1 MLSPT
6 LFLQGL
12 FQFAL
17 VLLCAGAVWK
27 IVSSTR
33 GIATHA
39 LGLIVLTT
47 CAIAYYYPDALGR

>member
-1 MLSPT
+1 MFNTT

-12 FQFAL
+12 FQFGL
-17 VLLCAGAVWK
+17 IILGAFVVWK
-27 IVSSTR
+27 IVTSTK

-47 CAIAYYYPDALGR
+47 CAIAYLYPNALGN

>member
-1 MLSPT
+1 MFNMT

-12 FQFAL
+12 FQFGLIIMAAF
-17 VLLCAGAVWK
+17 VVWK
-27 IVSSTR
+27 IVTSTR

-47 CAIAYYYPDALGR
+47 CTIAYYYPDALGK